1 MDLFKTIVII
11 LFLSF
16 IAMYITTKTNYQQ
29 IENKNKNILTEE
41 AIKRFE
47 KDVKEGKKIV
57 ASNYLSKEK
66 NYDNKISL
74 LGLKISNIIEN
85 TYKKTINK
93 IFKKLSNLVEE

>member
-66 NYDNKISL
+66 NYDNKISS